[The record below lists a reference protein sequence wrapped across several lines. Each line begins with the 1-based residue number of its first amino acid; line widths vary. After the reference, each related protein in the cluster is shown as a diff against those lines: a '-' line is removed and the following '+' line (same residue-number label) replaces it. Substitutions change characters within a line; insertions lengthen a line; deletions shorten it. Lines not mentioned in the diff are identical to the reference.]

1 MKKILISI
9 PIILF
14 SIAGFAQN
22 TLNIHQKEGEIFCCD
37 FLDKP
42 IVTYEGNTLKVST
55 KNVSIEFPLTE
66 LDKLSFEDEF
76 TDIKLQNTE
85 RNNIDILIYNE
96 KGILLKRIHND
107 SGISETNIL
116 EFPKGIYI
124 IKKGDT
130 TLKVLKK

>member
-22 TLNIHQKEGEIFCCD
+22 TLNIHQKDGEKFCCG

-42 IVTYEGNTLKVST
+42 IITYEGNTLKVST

-66 LDKLSFEDEF
+66 LDKLSFEDGLA
-76 TDIKLQNTE
+76 DIKLQNIE
-85 RNNIDILIYNE
+85 RESSDILIFNE
-96 KGILLKRIHND
+96 KGVLLKRIHND
-107 SGISETNIL
+107 SGILENKIS
-116 EFPKGIYI
+116 EFPKGIFI
-124 IKKGDT
+124 IKKGNT
-130 TLKVLKK
+130 TFNVLYR

>member
-22 TLNIHQKEGEIFCCD
+22 TLNIHQKDGEKFCCG

-42 IVTYEGNTLKVST
+42 IITYEGNTLKVST

-66 LDKLSFEDEF
+66 LDKLSFEDGLA
-76 TDIKLQNTE
+76 DIKLQNIE
-85 RNNIDILIYNE
+85 RESSDIFIFNE
-96 KGILLKRIHND
+96 KGVLLKRIHND
-107 SGISETNIL
+107 SGILENKIS
-116 EFPKGIYI
+116 EFPKGIFI
-124 IKKGDT
+124 IKKGNT
-130 TLKVLKK
+130 TFKVLKR

>member
-1 MKKILISI
+1 MKKFLILI

-42 IVTYEGNTLKVST
+42 IVTYEGSTLKVST
-55 KNVSIEFPLTE
+55 KTVSIEFPLTE
-66 LDKLSFEDEF
+66 LDKLSFEDEL
-76 TDIKLQNTE
+76 TDIKLQHIE
-85 RNNIDILIYNE
+85 RESSDILIYNE
-96 KGILLKRIHND
+96 KGVLLKRIHND
-107 SGISETNIL
+107 SGISETNFL
-116 EFPKGIYI
+116 EIPKGIYI

-130 TLKVLKK
+130 TFKVLKK

>member
-22 TLNIHQKEGEIFCCD
+22 TLNIHQKDGEIFCCG

-42 IVTYEGNTLKVST
+42 IITYEGNTLKVST

-66 LDKLSFEDEF
+66 LDKLSFEDGLA
-76 TDIKLQNTE
+76 DIKLQNIE
-85 RNNIDILIYNE
+85 RESSDILIYNE

-130 TLKVLKK
+130 TFKLLKK

>member
-22 TLNIHQKEGEIFCCD
+22 TLNIHQKDGEKFCCG

-42 IVTYEGNTLKVST
+42 IITYEGNTLKVST

-66 LDKLSFEDEF
+66 LDKLSFEDGLA
-76 TDIKLQNTE
+76 DIKLQNIE
-85 RNNIDILIYNE
+85 RESSDILIYNE
-96 KGILLKRIHND
+96 KGILLKKIHND

-116 EFPKGIYI
+116 EFPKGIFI
-124 IKKGDT
+124 IKKGNT
-130 TLKVLKK
+130 TFKVLKR

>member
-1 MKKILISI
+1 MKKFLTLI

-22 TLNIHQKEGEIFCCD
+22 TLNIHQKDGEIFCCG

-42 IVTYEGNTLKVST
+42 IVTYEGNTLKVFT
-55 KNVSIEFPLTE
+55 KTVSIEFPLTE
-66 LDKLSFEDEF
+66 LDKLSFEDEL
-76 TDIKLQNTE
+76 TDIKLQHIE
-85 RNNIDILIYNE
+85 KGSSDILIYNE
-96 KGILLKRIHND
+96 KGVLLKKIHND

-130 TLKVLKK
+130 TFKVLKK

>member
-1 MKKILISI
+1 MKKFLTLI

-22 TLNIHQKEGEIFCCD
+22 TLNIHQKDGEIFCYG

-42 IVTYEGNTLKVST
+42 IVTYEGNALKVST
-55 KNVSIEFPLTE
+55 KNVSFEFPLTE

>member
-1 MKKILISI
+1 MKKFLILI

-22 TLNIHQKEGEIFCCD
+22 TLNIHQKDGEIFCCG

-55 KNVSIEFPLTE
+55 KTVSIEFPLTE
-66 LDKLSFEDEF
+66 LDELSFEDEL
-76 TDIKLQNTE
+76 TDIKLQHIEKESN
-85 RNNIDILIYNE
+85 ILIYNE
-96 KGILLKRIHND
+96 KGVLLKKIHND

-130 TLKVLKK
+130 CSEFIIS

>member
-1 MKKILISI
+1 MKKFLTLI

-22 TLNIHQKEGEIFCCD
+22 TLNIHQKDGEIFCYG

-42 IVTYEGNTLKVST
+42 IVTYEGNTLKLST
-55 KNVSIEFPLTE
+55 KTVSIEFPLTE
-66 LDKLSFEDEF
+66 LDKLSFEDEL
-76 TDIKLQNTE
+76 TDIKLQHIE
-85 RNNIDILIYNE
+85 KESSDILIYNE
-96 KGILLKRIHND
+96 KGVILKKIHND
-107 SGISETNIL
+107 LGILETNIL

-130 TLKVLKK
+130 TFKVLKK

>member
-1 MKKILISI
+1 MKKFLILI

-22 TLNIHQKEGEIFCCD
+22 TLNIHQKDGEIFCCG
-37 FLDKP
+37 FLEKP

-55 KNVSIEFPLTE
+55 KTVSIEFPLTE
-66 LDKLSFEDEF
+66 LDELSFEDEL
-76 TDIKLQNTE
+76 TDIKLQHIEKESN
-85 RNNIDILIYNE
+85 ILIYNE
-96 KGILLKRIHND
+96 KGVLLKKIHND

-124 IKKGDT
+124 IKKGNT
-130 TLKVLKK
+130 TFKVLKR

>member
-1 MKKILISI
+1 MKKFLILI

-22 TLNIHQKEGEIFCCD
+22 TLNIHQKDGEIFCCG

-55 KNVSIEFPLTE
+55 KTVSIEFPLTE
-66 LDKLSFEDEF
+66 LDELSFEDEL
-76 TDIKLQNTE
+76 TDIKLQHIEKESN
-85 RNNIDILIYNE
+85 ILIYNE
-96 KGILLKRIHND
+96 KGVLLKKIHND

-130 TLKVLKK
+130 TFKVLKK